1 MQRTNFDL
9 SKNISDLQL
18 NLSHAHAQRAEAFH
32 LSNMP
37 ERFLP
42 EFRPQE
48 ACEETARDFNRI
60 RKLQSS
66 SSASPGSGNG
76 RDDVE

>member
-1 MQRTNFDL
+1 
-9 SKNISDLQL
+9 
-18 NLSHAHAQRAEAFH
+18 
-32 LSNMP
+32 MP

-48 ACEETARDFNRI
+48 ACEETARDFNRN

-66 SSASPGSGNG
+66 SSASPGSRTG